1 MTKLIIIAVGLVFA
15 VIGYRKT
22 WYPLWALLFNV
33 LISVYVSIM
42 TSPQLVD
49 KFPIIRNYL
58 GNYSYAVG
66 VLAATGLVFGLLQLL
81 SFKFF
86 TAVYV
91 VSFPRILNSAGA
103 AVLGFLTGTVAAGF
117 LLFLITIT
125 PLSDFSAVKFL
136 AQDRQAPDN
145 VNGVVLGT
153 CDFVHD
159 ISLQPDPKG
168 VTGQMEKI
176 LTDWR
181 KPQEM
186 KDSKTSVN
194 SEPKK
199 KVEVE
204 E

>member
-1 MTKLIIIAVGLVFA
+1 MPKLIIIAVGLVFA

-33 LISVYVSIM
+33 LISAYTSIM
-42 TSPQLVD
+42 ISPQLVD

-66 VLAATGLVFGLLQLL
+66 ILAVTGLVFGLLQLL

-91 VSFPRILNSAGA
+91 VSFPGILNSAGA

-125 PLSDFSAVKFL
+125 PLSDFSAVKFF
-136 AQDRQAPDN
+136 AQGRQAPDK
-145 VNGVVLGT
+145 VNGVVLDT
-153 CDFVHD
+153 CSFVHA
-159 ISLQPDPKG
+159 ISLQPSPTAIDS
-168 VTGQMEKI
+168 QMKKI
-176 LTDWR
+176 WADWR
-181 KPQEM
+181 RPLITT
-186 KDSKTSVN
+186 DSKTSVG
-194 SEPKK
+194 SEPNKA
-199 KVEVE
+199 EVAE
-204 E
+204 